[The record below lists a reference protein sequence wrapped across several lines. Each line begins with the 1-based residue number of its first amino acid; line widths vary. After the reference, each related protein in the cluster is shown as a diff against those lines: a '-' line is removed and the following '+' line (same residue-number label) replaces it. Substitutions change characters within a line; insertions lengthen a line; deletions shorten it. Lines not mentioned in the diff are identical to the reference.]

1 MLALLLPAPAAAQVQ
16 GYRLDPV
23 HTRIVFAIDHAG
35 FSTALG
41 SISGSTG
48 VVAFDP
54 LDWSSARLDVR
65 VPLRRVDLGDKRW
78 NRAAARMLGSASH
91 PEARF
96 IASDVRAVD
105 ASHAR
110 ACGTLYLHGT
120 QQPLCLEVRFN
131 QAGREPLPPFHQKA
145 GFSATATLSRAAFG
159 IDAWAALV
167 GDEVELRIEAEAAR
181 DDAALAELP
190 PVPRK

>member
-1 MLALLLPAPAAAQVQ
+1 MLASLLPAPAAAQVQ
-16 GYRLDPV
+16 GYRLDPI

-131 QAGREPLPPFHQKA
+131 QAGREPLPPFHHKA

>member
-23 HTRIVFAIDHAG
+23 HTRIAFAIDHAG

-131 QAGREPLPPFHQKA
+131 QAGREPLPPFHPKA